1 MKINLPKELIN
12 QVLERDNFT
21 CQKCGFKNL
30 KKEGLEIHHINPKLF
45 NGLNEINNLA
55 TLCSICYKYAP
66 DNEKDFK
73 NYLSEKIDSKLLET
87 FRKSNYSVSQKTKK
101 GMNNSFNNGKHVT
114 KPPFGY
120 KLVNKQLLIDL
131 DKSEKINKI
140 FREFLETKISLT
152 QLAKKNGFTTSG
164 IIKLLQNTTYL
175 GKVKFANK
183 ETDGQHEPI
192 VDKQLFEQ
200 VQEKLK

>member
-1 MKINLPKELIN
+1 MKINLPLELIN
-12 QVLERDNFT
+12 QVLERDNFA

-30 KKEGLEIHHINPKLF
+30 KKEGLEIHHINPKIF

-55 TLCSICYKYAP
+55 TLCSICHKYAP

-73 NYLSEKIDSKLLET
+73 NYLSEKIDSKILET
-87 FRKSNYSVSQKTKK
+87 FRKSNYSISQKTKT
-101 GMNNSFNNGKHVT
+101 GMNNSFKNGKHVT
-114 KPPFGY
+114 KAPLGY

-131 DKSEKINKI
+131 DKSEKIKNI
-140 FREFLETKISLT
+140 FEEFLNSNISLT

-164 IIKLLQNTTYL
+164 IIKLLKNTTYL

-183 ETDGQHEPI
+183 ESKGQHEPI